1 MLKFKPHCCY
11 DVVRICH
18 NVVATII
25 VTTIAAA
32 AVAATTT
39 THCGYDVVRI
49 CHNVGRLSSNI
60 GSISLVDP
68 LLMCVSAGSSIYVT
82 YQSNVQQQQ
91 ELI

>member
-25 VTTIAAA
+25 VTTTTAAA
-32 AVAATTT
+32 AATT
-39 THCGYDVVRI
+39 THCGYDVVGI

-91 ELI
+91 ELM